1 MFTRRRF
8 LALLPAFA
16 ATAHAQAQSF
26 ASWPLRKKKPV
37 APPPPLTVYIGTDT
51 NKGISKGIYQ
61 ARFDPTRGQLSAP
74 MLAAAT
80 ARPSFLA
87 ITPVGQ
93 AKRSLYAVN
102 AINDPTAAATTFGID
117 PKTGALH
124 QTGQVSSGGPGPAY
138 ISVDA
143 TGHSAFV
150 ANYYGAS
157 VASYRI
163 QSDGTLS
170 QPVDRIDFKDHQKFG
185 TLGPNATRQD
195 APHPHCATISPD
207 NRFLLVCD
215 LGTDHITVFLI
226 HPETGELSDPHT
238 FTNDRPG
245 SGPRHVVFH
254 PNGRWIYGLN
264 EIDSTLDHYLWTAT
278 RFSDTPQG
286 LVVNTNTPVKTIAA
300 DFPAEKNT
308 AAELAISPDG
318 LYLYASNRG
327 EDSLVVFSISQ
338 KDGKLTGLQRISC
351 GGKTPRHFTFD
362 PTAQW
367 LLCGNQD
374 SATVTVF
381 RRDPATGKLNGPTQ
395 TVPLD
400 SPLYTLFV

>member
-8 LALLPAFA
+8 LVLFPAFA
-16 ATAHAQAQSF
+16 ASAHAQTG
-26 ASWPLRKKKPV
+26 WHLPLRKKKPV
-37 APPPPLTVYIGTDT
+37 PPPPPLTVYFGTDT
-51 NKGISKGIYQ
+51 SKGVSKGIYQ
-61 ARFDPTRGQLSAP
+61 SRFDTIKGQLTAP
-74 MLAAAT
+74 VLAAAT
-80 ARPSFLA
+80 VRPSFFA
-87 ITPVGQ
+87 VTPVGQ

-102 AINDPTAAATTFGID
+102 AIDDPAATATTFAID
-117 PKTGALH
+117 LKTGALK
-124 QTGQVSSGGPGPAY
+124 QTGQVSSDGAGPAY

-150 ANYYGAS
+150 ANYFGGS

-163 QSDGTLS
+163 QPDGTLS

-185 TLGPNATRQD
+185 ALGPHSARQD
-195 APHPHCATISPD
+195 SPHPHCATISPD

-215 LGTDHITVFLI
+215 LGTDHITVFVI
-226 HPETGELSDPHT
+226 NPETGQLSDPHT
-238 FTNDRPG
+238 FTNDQPG

-254 PNGRWIYGLN
+254 PNGRWVYGIN
-264 EIDSTLDHYLWTAT
+264 EINSTLDHYLWTAT
-278 RFSDTPQG
+278 RFADTPQG
-286 LVVNTNTPVKTIAA
+286 LLVNTNTPIKTIAP
-300 DFPAEKNT
+300 DFPADKNT

-327 EDSLVVFSISQ
+327 EDSLAVFSIRP
-338 KDGKLTGLQRISC
+338 KDGKLMFVQSISS
-351 GGKTPRHFTFD
+351 GGKTPRHFTLD
-362 PTAQW
+362 PAGQW

-374 SATVTVF
+374 SATVTIF
-381 RRDPATGKLNGPTQ
+381 RRDAATGKLTGPTQ